1 VRNLLLFSRASSVRF
16 AEDDLFP
23 LLERC
28 VMLLRHRAELAE
40 ISLQLDVPTGLPKV
54 ECDGSQVQ
62 QMILALA
69 INAVE
74 ATQNGGNVTVS
85 ARAEPADFVTI
96 QVRDNGRGIPKEH
109 LAEIFEPFFTTKE
122 GENGVGLGL
131 PVVYGI
137 ATRHHGTVTVD
148 STLGRAPF
156 TVRPR
161 SPAARAS
168 PAAGEK
174 EVEVS

>member
-1 VRNLLLFSRASSVRF
+1 
-16 AEDDLFP
+16 
-23 LLERC
+23 
-28 VMLLRHRAELAE
+28 M
-40 ISLQLDVPTGLPKV
+40 
-54 ECDGSQVQ
+54 
-62 QMILALA
+62 MLALA

-74 ATQNGGNVTVS
+74 ATRRREVSRHFGARGAGGV
-85 ARAEPADFVTI
+85 VTI

-122 GENGVGLGL
+122 GESGVGLGL

-148 STLGRAPF
+148 STLGQGTVF
-156 TVRPR
+156 TVCLPLRQPHDVA
-161 SPAARAS
+161 PAS
-168 PAAGEK
+168 GEK

>member
-1 VRNLLLFSRASSVRF
+1 LLFSRSSAVRF
-16 AEDDLFP
+16 SEDQLFP

-28 VMLLRHRAELAE
+28 VLLLHHRAELAE
-40 ISLQLDVPTGLPKV
+40 VSMVLDVSPDLPKV
-54 ECDGSQVQ
+54 ECDASQIQ
-62 QMILALA
+62 QMVLALS

-74 ATQNGGNVTVS
+74 ATPAGGT
-85 ARAEPADFVTI
+85 VTI
-96 QVRDNGRGIPKEH
+96 AARSQDDDHVVIEVRDNGRGIQKEY

-148 STLGRAPF
+148 SAPGEGTVF
-156 TVRPR
+156 TVTLPLSQPR
-161 SPAARAS
+161 DPEPAS
-168 PAAGEK
+168 GEK